1 MMPKDSID
9 KALLKGSDK
18 NKDDLESVLYECV
31 GPGGIAL
38 IV

>member
-1 MMPKDSID
+1 MAKESVEN
-9 KALLKGSDK
+9 ALKKGGDR

-31 GPGGIAL
+31 GPGGTAL